1 MRYLN
6 LILKFIRINEKKIH
20 EKTMQINKLK
30 ASALIVVV
38 VAVGITAGVMIYDDL
53 NQPDIHLGYLQGD
66 IHHLAFFVAQE
77 KGYYTDEGLNVEAHK
92 FSNGGAV
99 MAAFESAVRTIDM
112 SYLGF
117 APAIGHKFNAATANI
132 KIVSGVN
139 VEGSALV
146 VKNDGN
152 INSVADLDGKTIA
165 IPAPDNMQDFILR
178 LALDT
183 DPLMDYDDNI
193 TTIPSLVTLMG
204 LALESGSIDGFVAWE
219 PYNAREVVG
228 VDPVGKY
235 LLNSSDLWPDHP
247 CCVIAAHDSFLDK
260 HPEIVEKI
268 LRVHVKAT
276 QFILDPS
283 NHDELID
290 IAVNQLGIT
299 AEVAEA
305 AISNVGYIY
314 EPDLPKMVEFLDKL
328 VQYESVS
335 MDSENIPSSII
346 THSEFI
352 DYFIDTT
359 ILDQVT
365 SSI

>member
-1 MRYLN
+1 
-6 LILKFIRINEKKIH
+6 
-20 EKTMQINKLK
+20 MQINKLK
-30 ASALIVVV
+30 ASTLIIVV

-77 KGYYTDEGLNVEAHK
+77 KGYYTDEGLNVTAHK

-117 APAIGHKFNAATANI
+117 APAIGHKFNVPTANI
-132 KIVSGVN
+132 TVVSGVN

-146 VKNDGN
+146 VKNDGS
-152 INSVADLDGKTIA
+152 INSVADLNGKIIA
-165 IPAPDNMQDFILR
+165 VPAINNMQDFILR
-178 LALDT
+178 MALDT

-193 TTIPSLVTLMG
+193 TTIRSLVTMMG
-204 LALESGSIDGFVAWE
+204 LSLKTGSIDGYVAWE
-219 PYNAREVVG
+219 PYNAREVIG
-228 VDPVGKY
+228 ADPVGKY
-235 LLNSSDLWPDHP
+235 LLNSSTLWPDHP
-247 CCVIAAHDSFLDK
+247 CCVIAAHDSFLQS

-276 QFILDPS
+276 QFINNPA
-283 NHDELID
+283 NHDEVIQ
-290 IAVNQLGIT
+290 IAINQLGIT
-299 AEVAEA
+299 SEVAEVA
-305 AISNVGYIY
+305 IRNVGYIY
-314 EPDLPKMVEFLDKL
+314 EPDLSKMIQFLDKL
-328 VQYESVS
+328 VEFGSVS
-335 MDSENIPSSII
+335 MDTGNVPSSIT
-346 THSEFI
+346 THSGFI
-352 DYFIDTT
+352 DYFIDTA

>member
-1 MRYLN
+1 
-6 LILKFIRINEKKIH
+6 
-20 EKTMQINKLK
+20 MQINKLK

-38 VAVGITAGVMIYDDL
+38 VAVGITAGVMINENL
-53 NQPDIHLGYLQGD
+53 NQPDIYLGYLQGD

-77 KGYYTDEGLNVEAHK
+77 KGYYTDEGLNVAAHK

-117 APAIGHKFNAATANI
+117 APAIGHKFNVPTANI
-132 KIVSGVN
+132 TIVSGVN
-139 VEGSALV
+139 MEGSALV
-146 VKNDGN
+146 VKNNGV
-152 INSVADLDGKTIA
+152 INSVADLNGKTIA
-165 IPAPDNMQDFILR
+165 VPAINNMQDFILR
-178 LALDT
+178 MALDE
-183 DPLMDYDDNI
+183 DPLMDYDNI
-193 TTIPSLVTLMG
+193 TSITMSVTNMG
-204 LALESGSIDGFVAWE
+204 LALESGSIDGYVAWE

-228 VDPVGKY
+228 ADPVGKY
-235 LLNSSDLWPDHP
+235 LLNSSTLWPDHP
-247 CCVIAAHDSFLDK
+247 CCVIAAHDSFLQS

-276 QFILDPS
+276 QFILDPA
-283 NHDELID
+283 NHDELIN

-305 AISNVGYIY
+305 AIRNVGYIY

-335 MDSENIPSSII
+335 MDSENVPNNI
-346 THSEFI
+346 TTHTGFI

-359 ILDQVT
+359 ILNQVT